1 MSDRLTDDFDM
12 AQCPACGASNPSDSR
27 FCGACGKPLVD
38 DASPSRLVGRIIAD
52 RYRVKRVVAEGGM
65 GVVYEA
71 EQTLGEGVRSVAIK
85 TLLPELSR
93 DHLVVSR
100 FSRECAVVASLEH
113 PNIVRVYDFG
123 KTDDGIL
130 YIAMEFVRGRP
141 LGDVMA
147 EGALPI
153 ARSLAILEQMCSA
166 LAEAHDLGIVHRD
179 LKPDNV
185 VLSERAGIHDF
196 VKLLDFGI
204 AKRSS
209 TGGKLDTK
217 LTQQGMVLGT
227 PPYMSPEQ
235 FTAEV
240 PDRTSDIYALAV
252 ILYEMLNGRL
262 PFDADTPWQW
272 AHHHMSS
279 EPLPFEPSVPLALQ
293 RVILR
298 AMSKQRQMR
307 PATTLEFYRELVS
320 ASGTISERPGSVR
333 PSAAP
338 SVAPRSDVARDVP
351 RTEPS
356 MIIGDP
362 NSSYPPVPRPYATSP
377 HTLSDAPKGGVTE
390 PGNDAGQGRSRT
402 GTAVDVAP
410 LAYRTG
416 LHNGTATSSSN
427 VPRVTAA
434 GSAATSGGA
443 TEPSAFGLGPRATT
457 NPLVTPPVIAS
468 PRGRRSS
475 GRSWGRGL
483 AWAVPILV
491 LTCAAVAGTVYWYD
505 RDDGTPPLPSAIPL
519 ETEQPPVEITGE
531 RRTTEPAWPQ
541 LAEVS
546 RSSERATPSR
556 SNPAGVPSRREEPT
570 GQGGSGATP
579 STGAPSTSPNGPG
592 SGGAPSVATLPFPFP
607 IPIPTGIIPFPP
619 QNPSTPSTTP
629 TTPQVPPAN
638 PASCSQAMATAGSN
652 LDAAVDYYQTCNSSV
667 GGATA
672 AAARL
677 TIINTGRAKIRSLA
691 RQGRC
696 QEASAVVTT
705 LSRVNAQ
712 SIAQRDLQQSGCAG

>member
-1 MSDRLTDDFDM
+1 
-12 AQCPACGASNPSDSR
+12 
-27 FCGACGKPLVD
+27 LVD

-209 TGGKLDTK
+209 SGGKLDTK

-262 PFDADTPWQW
+262 PFEADTPWQW

-279 EPLPFEPSVPLALQ
+279 EPAPFEPSVPVALQ

-298 AMSKQRQMR
+298 AMSKQRQLR
-307 PATTLEFYRELVS
+307 PATTLEFYRELAA
-320 ASGTISERPGSVR
+320 ASGTVSDRHRSAR
-333 PSAAP
+333 PSGSP
-338 SVAPRSDVARDVP
+338 GVAPPSDLPREVP

-356 MIIGDP
+356 MILGDP
-362 NSSYPPVPRPYATSP
+362 RSSYPPAPRPYATSP
-377 HTLSDAPKGGVTE
+377 HTISDAPKGSGTE
-390 PGNDAGQGRSRT
+390 PGRDAGPLRSRT
-402 GTAVDVAP
+402 GTAMDAAP
-410 LAYRTG
+410 LAYPTG
-416 LHNGTATSSSN
+416 LQNGTSTSPSGLPSAIA
-427 VPRVTAA
+427 VGT
-434 GSAATSGGA
+434 AATSGGA
-443 TEPSAFGLGPRATT
+443 TEPSAFGLAPRATM
-457 NPLVTPPVIAS
+457 NPLVTPPVVI
-468 PRGRRSS
+468 PRGKRASS
-475 GRSWGRGL
+475 GRAWVRGL
-483 AWAVPILV
+483 TWSLAVLA
-491 LTCAAVAGTVYWYD
+491 LAGAAVAGSIYWHG
-505 RDDGTPPLPSAIPL
+505 RDDGMPPLPSAIPIG
-519 ETEQPPVEITGE
+519 TDQAPVEITGE
-531 RRTTEPAWPQ
+531 RRTTEPAWSQ
-541 LAEVS
+541 ITEAS
-546 RSSERATPSR
+546 RSSDRATPSR
-556 SNPAGVPSRREEPT
+556 PTPAGVPSRRDEPV
-570 GQGGSGATP
+570 GQGGTAATP
-579 STGAPSTSPNGPG
+579 SSGVPTPSPNGPS
-592 SGGAPSVATLPFPFP
+592 SGGAPSAGTLPFPFP
-607 IPIPTGIIPFPP
+607 FPIPTGIIPNPFPP

-629 TTPQVPPAN
+629 STPATPPAN
-638 PASCSQAMATAGSN
+638 PASCTQAMATAGSN
-652 LDAAVDYYQTCNSSV
+652 LDAAIDYYQTCNSTV
-667 GGATA
+667 GGASA
-672 AAARL
+672 SAARL
-677 TIINTGRAKIRSLA
+677 AIINAGRAKIRALA

-696 QEASAVVTT
+696 QEASAVVAT
-705 LSRVNAQ
+705 LARVNAQ
-712 SIAQRDLQQSGCAG
+712 ATAQRDLQQSGCAG